1 MKNRIV
7 KLVWKFYKL
16 SISPYLPSQCRYYPT
31 CSEYSYEAFCE
42 FGIIKGMYMSLVRIL
57 KCRPSNKV
65 IFDPVKI
72 QEKKL
77 K

>member
-1 MKNRIV
+1 MKNRLI

-42 FGIIKGMYMSLVRIL
+42 FGIFKGTYMTIKRIF

-65 IFDPVKI
+65 IFDRVRI
-72 QEKKL
+72 QEKIK
-77 K
+77 